1 MCVADRGGKTWQ
13 MLCERVVSTPSA
25 GFRSR
30 KKVKIA
36 HDKRCDKPL
45 ELGSQAKVPMRESE
59 GKRDRKREFQRAM
72 PGTLSLMAHL
82 AAMIN
87 SMRRRRSRKHS

>member
-45 ELGSQAKVPMRESE
+45 ELGSQAKVPMRERARE
-59 GKRDRKREFQRAM
+59 REIEKDLKLTYGK
-72 PGTLSLMAHL
+72 
-82 AAMIN
+82 
-87 SMRRRRSRKHS
+87 